1 MINNYSPV
9 ALFVY
14 NRFAHTHKTIEA
26 LKNNVIARQTDLII
40 FSDAPK
46 SKAHSESVA
55 EVRQYIHQING
66 FNSVSIIERE
76 TNFGLANSII
86 AGVTTVVNQYGTVI
100 VLEDDLITSPYFL
113 TFMNNGLEIYQN
125 SREVASI
132 HGYIYPIDNLPEVF
146 FIKGADCW
154 GWATW
159 KRAWDI
165 FEADGN
171 KLLTELYHK
180 KRQKEADF
188 NNNQGY
194 TQMLKAQINGQ
205 NDSWAVR
212 WYMSAFLNNMF
223 TLYPSQSYVQ
233 NIGLDNSGTHCT
245 ETEIFSIELTKN
257 SGQFKKVDI
266 KEDKI
271 ARLKIEYFFKSIK
284 PSLLSKIISKIT
296 ITKIKSFKL

>member
-1 MINNYSPV
+1 MTNNYSPV

-14 NRFAHTHKTIEA
+14 NRFIHTHQTIEA
-26 LKNNVIARQTDLII
+26 LKNNVIARETDLII

-46 SKAHSESVA
+46 SEVHIESVA
-55 EVRQYIHQING
+55 EVRQYIYQIDG
-66 FNSVSIIERE
+66 FKSVSIIERK

-86 AGVTTVVNQYGTVI
+86 AGITTVVNQYGTVI

-113 TFMNNGLEIYQN
+113 TFMNNGLEIYQKN
-125 SREVASI
+125 KEVASI
-132 HGYIYPIDNLPEVF
+132 HGYIYPIKNLPETF

-188 NNNQGY
+188 NNNYGY
-194 TQMLKAQINGQ
+194 IKMLKAQINGQ

-212 WYMSAFLNNMF
+212 WYMSAFLNNML
-223 TLYPSQSYVQ
+223 TLYPNQSYVQ
-233 NIGLDNSGTHCT
+233 NIGLDNSGTHCK
-245 ETEIFSIELTKN
+245 ETELFSIDLTKN
-257 SGQFKKVDI
+257 NGKFKKI
-266 KEDKI
+266 AAKEDKI
-271 ARLKIEYFFKSIK
+271 ARLKIEHFFKSIK
-284 PSLLSKIISKIT
+284 PSFLSKIISKINT
-296 ITKIKSFKL
+296 IKSFKL

>member
-14 NRFAHTHKTIEA
+14 NRPIHTHRTVDA
-26 LKNNVIARQTDLII
+26 LKNNALAAQTDLII
-40 FSDAPK
+40 FSDAAK
-46 SKAHSESVA
+46 SEAQRASVA
-55 EVRQYIHQING
+55 KVRQYIHQIEG

-76 TNFGLANSII
+76 INFGLANSII
-86 AGVTTVVNQYGTVI
+86 DGVTTIVNQYGKII

-113 TFMNNGLEIYQN
+113 TFMNNGLENYQN

-180 KRQKEADF
+180 KQQKEADF
-188 NNNQGY
+188 NNNQSY
-194 TQMLKAQINGQ
+194 TQMLKAQINGK

-212 WYMSAFLNNMF
+212 WYISAFLNNMF

-233 NIGLDNSGTHCT
+233 NIGLDNSGTHCK
-245 ETEIFSIELTKN
+245 ESEIFSTELTKN
-257 SGQFKKVDI
+257 LGEFKKIDI
-266 KEDKI
+266 KEDKT
-271 ARLKIEYFFKSIK
+271 ARLKIEHFFKATK
-284 PSLLSKIISKIT
+284 PDLLSKIISKIT
-296 ITKIKSFKL
+296 RIKSFKL